1 LDESNPDAPMVDPEA
16 PAEKSPAKEEE
27 KVREEEKLGKENPA
41 EVEDDLMGNEYMRS
55 CFSREGRRR
64 VCIC

>member
-1 LDESNPDAPMVDPEA
+1 MVDPEA

-41 EVEDDLMGNEYMRS
+41 EVEDDLLGNLERHL
-55 CFSREGRRR
+55 EDGDA
-64 VCIC
+64 